1 MKVPATMAAL
11 GGDMARRRLP
21 ELATEAL
28 MVVFAVLVALGVE
41 EWREERQ
48 LRAFADRAR
57 AAVDLEIQQNLDEFR
72 SDGPDLI
79 DGRDDVGSTLQQLR
93 EAQEMSPDEEGSVNF
108 SFSFDFP
115 DISTAAWRVAQSSQA
130 APYFDY
136 DWVIERARQYEGFET
151 YLGARDQVLDAMS
164 ALFMGEMEFM
174 GERGLDQG
182 VIAVQ
187 RLYGRLE
194 ILVQLHQALQEDMEA
209 YLGETEA
216 EPETEAE

>member
-11 GGDMARRRLP
+11 GGDKARRRLP

-28 MVVFAVLVALGVE
+28 LVVFAVLVALGVE

-72 SDGPDLI
+72 SDGPGLI
-79 DGRDDVGSTLQQLR
+79 DGRDNVGNTLQQLR
-93 EAQEMSPDEEGSVNF
+93 EAQEMSPDEEGSVDF
-108 SFSFDFP
+108 SFRFDFP